1 MDKKRGSAGL
11 LVFVTVLLTLVTAA
25 GGLTAYIKLAD
36 KIVVDRKGYEEISG
50 KLDKYGKLIEIDDT
64 IADEYLFDYNEE
76 GIMESAYRSMLASLG
91 DEYTR
96 YLDEDEL
103 AELRDSVNS
112 TFTGTGIVF
121 RQSDD
126 GFVITE
132 IITGGPADAAG
143 LKVGDIITGVD
154 GKEYTD
160 QQQLRDA
167 LKGDAGSTV
176 RITYK
181 RGDETMDVNVVR
193 GEIVDASMESGIIDS
208 KIGYVRIKSF
218 GKETYS
224 DFDKAIRDFEKAG
237 IRKLIIDLRS
247 NPGGLFETGIKIADR
262 ILPKCLI
269 TYTEDKNGVREDYN
283 SDDECIDMDVVVI
296 VNEKTASTAEVLTAA
311 IADNGAGKVIGM
323 PTYGK
328 GIVQKMYE
336 YDDGSAVNI
345 TTKQYFSPN
354 GRTINKTG
362 IIPDESVEQSADA
375 AEDVQL
381 ARAKAILGD

>member
-11 LVFVTVLLTLVTAA
+11 LVFVTVLLTLATAA
-25 GGLTAYIKLAD
+25 DGLTAYIKLAD

-103 AELRDSVNS
+103 AELRDNVNS

-362 IIPDESVEQSADA
+362 ISPDESVEQSADA

>member
-11 LVFVTVLLTLVTAA
+11 LVFVTVLLTLATAA

-143 LKVGDIITGVD
+143 LKVGDIDRKSTR
-154 GKEYTD
+154 
-160 QQQLRDA
+160 LNSSH
-167 LKGDAGSTV
+167 GS
-176 RITYK
+176 
-181 RGDETMDVNVVR
+181 
-193 GEIVDASMESGIIDS
+193 
-208 KIGYVRIKSF
+208 
-218 GKETYS
+218 
-224 DFDKAIRDFEKAG
+224 
-237 IRKLIIDLRS
+237 
-247 NPGGLFETGIKIADR
+247 
-262 ILPKCLI
+262 
-269 TYTEDKNGVREDYN
+269 
-283 SDDECIDMDVVVI
+283 
-296 VNEKTASTAEVLTAA
+296 
-311 IADNGAGKVIGM
+311 
-323 PTYGK
+323 
-328 GIVQKMYE
+328 
-336 YDDGSAVNI
+336 
-345 TTKQYFSPN
+345 
-354 GRTINKTG
+354 
-362 IIPDESVEQSADA
+362 
-375 AEDVQL
+375 
-381 ARAKAILGD
+381 